1 MEDNSTLTPIPLSE
15 LPILDEDTGDFWIF
29 CSKENV
35 NGIFNSGRFNLSE
48 YLKLAE
54 DSIQLERR
62 ISLNM
67 ETNTHTMFVGEAM
80 TIYKVN
86 GSNVSSL
93 IINNADVPLDST
105 DMPIDV
111 PEKSFVNFTIER
123 ELTDPTAYLYVY
135 ARVKVTE

>member
-1 MEDNSTLTPIPLSE
+1 MANKAITPIPLSE
-15 LPILDEDTGDFWIF
+15 LPILDEDTGNFWIF
-29 CSKENV
+29 CSRENQDGTFDSV
-35 NGIFNSGRFNLSE
+35 RFNLSE

-67 ETNTHTMFVGEAM
+67 ETNTHTMFVGEPM

-93 IINNADVPLDST
+93 IINDVDVPLDST

-111 PEKSFVNFTIER
+111 PEKSFVDFTIER